1 MIIFWNFGY
10 NLQLKQKKIKFN
22 LLNVEIPL
30 LGVLQRRYR
39 LIGKKDFQKV
49 FKKGR
54 GLKEDFLFLKM
65 VKNNLTKKRF
75 GFIVSG
81 KISKKAT
88 LRNKIKRRLR
98 ELIRRKVEKIK
109 EGVDVVLIALPG
121 LEKKGFWQIGEI
133 LDNLLKKASVL
144 KK

>member
-1 MIIFWNFGY
+1 M
-10 NLQLKQKKIKFN
+10 LQK
-22 LLNVEIPL
+22 
-30 LGVLQRRYR
+30 RCR

-49 FKKGR
+49 LKKGR
-54 GLKEDFLFLKM
+54 GLKEDFLSLKM
-65 VKNNLTKKRF
+65 VKNNLTEKRF

-81 KISKKAT
+81 KISKRAT

-98 ELIRRKVEKIK
+98 ELVRRRAEKIK

-121 LEKKGFWQIGEI
+121 LEKKVFWQVEEI
-133 LDNLLKKASVL
+133 LDNLLKKARVF